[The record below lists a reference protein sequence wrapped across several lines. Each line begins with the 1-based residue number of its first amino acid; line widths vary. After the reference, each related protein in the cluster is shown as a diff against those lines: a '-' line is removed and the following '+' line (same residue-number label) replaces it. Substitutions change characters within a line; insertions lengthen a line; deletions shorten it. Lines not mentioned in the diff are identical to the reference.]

1 MTIQNMLKKFGL
13 GIIAV
18 AATMLLSLP
27 GQAAML
33 GTAQIDSNWGGGQ
46 VFDQNTMQQE
56 RQWIREQLRI
66 NGVDD
71 AELSMRVSS
80 LSDNQV
86 RRIRQ
91 NFDDMPAGA
100 GAAGTILI
108 IFLVFVGT
116 DLAGATD
123 IFPFIRPLEK

>member
-13 GIIAV
+13 GIITV

-33 GTAQIDSNWGGGQ
+33 GTAQIDSNLGGGQ
-46 VFDQNTMQQE
+46 VFNQNTMQQE

-91 NFDDMPAGA
+91 NFDNMPAGA
-100 GAAGTILI
+100 DALSTVLI
-108 IFLVFVGT
+108 IFLVFVAT

-123 IFPFIRPLEK
+123 IFPFIRPIEK